1 MNLHVTLLLSS
12 ADPGRLTDVHFA
24 ADAETARA
32 THTTLRHDE
41 LARGQALLH
50 DQPGT
55 AADLTH
61 LSVLQ
66 GHGAA
71 LTILTGPLRAHPTLR
86 QDLIE
91 PLLSALAAR
100 GQTRVHLTPVR
111 GGVQYEPA
119 AVADLLPG
127 VPWAQRL
134 LEVLNRPRT
143 GTSGTPH
150 CADQDALS
158 AAELAAELARD
169 LRDLLGTRTLN

>member
-100 GQTRVHLTPVR
+100 GQTRVRLTPVR
-111 GGVQYEPA
+111 GGVQYDPA
-119 AVADLLPG
+119 AVASLLPG

-143 GTSGTPH
+143 GPCG
-150 CADQDALS
+150 ADQDALS
-158 AAELAAELARD
+158 AAELTAELARD
-169 LRDLLGTRTLN
+169 LRDLLGPRTLN